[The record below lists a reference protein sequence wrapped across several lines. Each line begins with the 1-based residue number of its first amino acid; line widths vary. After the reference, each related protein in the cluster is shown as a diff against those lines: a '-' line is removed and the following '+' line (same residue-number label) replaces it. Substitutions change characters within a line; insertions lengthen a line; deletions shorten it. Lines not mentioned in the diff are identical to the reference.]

1 MLNMKTAVELIS
13 YDESSSNGLHL
24 LNVFFYQCSKQ
35 ITSLISIQVL
45 CYLADILK
53 RKIFVL
59 LHSAVVWF

>member
-24 LNVFFYQCSKQ
+24 LDVFFYQRSKQ
-35 ITSLISIQVL
+35 ITSIISIQVL

-53 RKIFVL
+53 RKI
-59 LHSAVVWF
+59 LHFAVAWF